1 MEPATQNALIRVVL
15 ADDHVMVRQG
25 LGQALEEHDGIEVV
39 GQAGNGEE
47 AVRRMVETHA
57 EILVCDYTMP
67 DGDGP
72 AVTARLLREVP
83 GAKVV
88 ILTMHDNIH
97 YVQKALDAGA
107 LAFVVKSDGLE
118 DLIQAVHAV
127 HEGRT
132 WVTPHLSDKLAQ
144 HVRGPKGRHVG
155 LDKLS
160 QREFELL
167 RFMGRGMSL
176 QECASVMKISE
187 STASTYR
194 ARLMTKLELGSTAQ
208 IIRYALENGVTA

>member
-1 MEPATQNALIRVVL
+1 MGHDKITVVL

-25 LGQALEEHDGIEVV
+25 LGQALEEHDGIQVV
-39 GQAGNGEE
+39 AQAGNGAE
-47 AVRRMVETHA
+47 AVRRMAETNA
-57 EILVCDYTMP
+57 DILICDYTMP

-72 AVTARLLREVP
+72 AVTAQLLREHP
-83 GAKVV
+83 AAKVV
-88 ILTMHDNIH
+88 VLTMHDNIH
-97 YVQKALDAGA
+97 YVQKAMDAGA
-107 LAFVVKSDGLE
+107 QAFVVKSDGLE
-118 DLIQAVHAV
+118 DLIKAVHAV
-127 HEGRT
+127 KEGRT
-132 WVTPHLSDKLAQ
+132 WVTPRLAEKLSQ
-144 HVRGPKGRHVG
+144 HVRGPKGRHLG

-176 QECASVMKISE
+176 QECASLMKISE

>member
-1 MEPATQNALIRVVL
+1 MDRL
-15 ADDHVMVRQG
+15 ARGRGVRG
-25 LGQALEEHDGIEVV
+25 
-39 GQAGNGEE
+39 
-47 AVRRMVETHA
+47 
-57 EILVCDYTMP
+57 
-67 DGDGP
+67 
-72 AVTARLLREVP
+72 LREQP
-83 GAKVV
+83 AAKVV
-88 ILTMHDNIH
+88 VLTMHDNIH

-118 DLIQAVHAV
+118 DLIKAVHAV
-127 HEGRT
+127 KEGRT
-132 WVTPHLSDKLAQ
+132 WVTPRLAEKL
-144 HVRGPKGRHVG
+144 G
-155 LDKLS
+155 

-187 STASTYR
+187 STASTDR